1 MKPVEKKIRQL
12 HDAVNGSM
20 IQDAEI
26 NEVTKYSICA
36 MYFGW
41 TPAQLDEEDA
51 VFTDYMVEF
60 AMEAKK
66 RNQEPGK

>member
-1 MKPVEKKIRQL
+1 
-12 HDAVNGSM
+12 M